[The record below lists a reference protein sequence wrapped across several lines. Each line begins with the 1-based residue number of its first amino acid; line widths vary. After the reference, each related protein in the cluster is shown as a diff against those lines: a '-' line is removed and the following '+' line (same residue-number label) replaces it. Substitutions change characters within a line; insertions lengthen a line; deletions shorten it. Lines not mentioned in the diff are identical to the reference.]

1 MSLLP
6 THQRVCEHGRIVRCQ
21 RWKWQ
26 GIRGWRIWGGIRQW
40 GGRERQ
46 WICFQ
51 RFLDEKSYPSQTIQ
65 FTSDDH
71 QICEVVVQGSWD
83 VSINIEVTCLHIVTL
98 AFCGGS
104 DWRGGNMK
112 SSTANV
118 GDQNHT
124 VCFKGNHISATLSQ
138 KNFFLPPSPRQ

>member
-1 MSLLP
+1 MWY
-6 THQRVCEHGRIVRCQ
+6 Q
-21 RWKWQ
+21 RWNW
-26 GIRGWRIWGGIRQW
+26 RGSESGD
-40 GGRERQ
+40 EEYEEELDSEEDENDND
-46 WICFQ
+46 FV
-51 RFLDEKSYPSQTIQ
+51 FNDLDEKSYPSQTIQ
-65 FTSDDH
+65 FISDDH

-138 KNFFLPPSPRQ
+138 KSSSYPPPLGNK